1 MLFQVVLVHVAHNKD
16 QVRATL
22 QRSPALHVRGRHIVA
37 WARHLA
43 ALQRHMPSMHQ
54 AALSS
59 SALYNSFI
67 IEACHMPGIVVGCH
81 LLCLGSCLARRVVLQ
96 LFVQTYHRLLSAS
109 GTSITNAYS
118 MRTSSR
124 IMHTFPFM
132 QTHFKLLGTCTSLNS
147 KSLFMQTLL
156 PFHANA

>member
-59 SALYNSFI
+59 SELLHQYMELDGVPQQLVEEAFFATNDDQVQALATGFHRQRSGYTETRSS
-67 IEACHMPGIVVGCH
+67 AT
-81 LLCLGSCLARRVVLQ
+81 LA
-96 LFVQTYHRLLSAS
+96 A
-109 GTSITNAYS
+109 
-118 MRTSSR
+118 
-124 IMHTFPFM
+124 
-132 QTHFKLLGTCTSLNS
+132 
-147 KSLFMQTLL
+147 
-156 PFHANA
+156 ANAAAQLGVPFADPDAVCCALSCTFREFVSVAPM